1 MIDQRHIDNYNEI
14 ITECKAIAEK
24 HTRQTFLSI
33 CTLLSTIAA
42 DIYPN
47 LNDTESFTQ
56 LINNY
61 LIHTNSKYQELTS
74 VLNRYQSNHI
84 NCHHTITFGY
94 VLYKGLRCKI
104 VHNDYI
110 SQYFYIAHKFEN
122 PNGHLSIQHN
132 KIVLVAEDLL
142 YDIEQMLQLI
152 INDPSLYTNGITTIC
167 NRIERINLTEEICV
181 DPIYASGLPMN
192 LEDEEN

>member
-1 MIDQRHIDNYNEI
+1 MINQRHIDNYSEI

-33 CTLLSTIAA
+33 CTLLSTIAV

-47 LNDTESFTQ
+47 LSDTESFTQ

-61 LIHTNSKYQELTS
+61 LIHTNSKYQGLTL

-104 VHNDYI
+104 VHNNYI

-152 INDPSLYTNGITTIC
+152 INDPSLYTNGITTVC
-167 NRIERINLTEEICV
+167 NRIERINLTEELCV